1 MIDLRLGR
9 WQDVLAD
16 VEPDAVICDPP
27 YGQRTHAGY
36 EEGEK
41 RGQRT
46 LDPLRYA
53 AWTHRDVSELVT
65 SWTPRTRRWIVAMTS
80 HDLVPTWEAAYRDVG
95 WLPFAPL
102 PVLLPVRPRL
112 QGDGPCSGP
121 VWCVVARPR
130 TRQAARWRA
139 TPAWYDVSDQR
150 HHSPVIGGKPL
161 GLMGALV
168 RDYSEPGDLICD
180 PCAGGATTLLAA
192 RDEGRRA
199 VGAEVDPETYEAARE
214 RIDAGWTPRLF

>member
-1 MIDLRLGR
+1 
-9 WQDVLAD
+9 
-16 VEPDAVICDPP
+16 
-27 YGQRTHAGY
+27 
-36 EEGEK
+36 
-41 RGQRT
+41 
-46 LDPLRYA
+46 
-53 AWTHRDVSELVT
+53 
-65 SWTPRTRRWIVAMTS
+65 
-80 HDLVPTWEAAYRDVG
+80 
-95 WLPFAPL
+95 
-102 PVLLPVRPRL
+102 L

-130 TRQAARWRA
+130 TRQAARWRS

-161 GLMGALV
+161 GLMGALI

-199 VGAEVDPETYEAARE
+199 VGAEVDPETYDAARE